1 MTCHSGLISGMT
13 RSHSPGALHE
23 GPVNTL
29 AASAPPITPE
39 QLPALFRAAM
49 RRLAA
54 SVSIVV
60 AKGDAGPVGMAAT
73 SITSLTVDP
82 PAVLVC
88 VNRSASLHAVLEPTA
103 PLSVNLLSRDQQA
116 VSTAFSGGVAREE
129 RFTAG
134 TWRDSYNGLPVLDGA
149 QANLLCVI
157 DAMLAYGTHSIV
169 IARVLDARVSDAVAP
184 LIYQDGVYL

>member
-1 MTCHSGLISGMT
+1 MT
-13 RSHSPGALHE
+13 RSHSPGTLQE

-29 AASAPPITPE
+29 AAADHPATPQ

-60 AKGDAGPVGMAAT
+60 AKGDTGPVGMAAT
-73 SITSLTVDP
+73 SITSLTMDP

-116 VSTAFSGGVAREE
+116 VATAFSGAVPREE
-129 RFTAG
+129 RFKAG
-134 TWRDSYNGLPVLDGA
+134 TWRESHNGLPVLDGA

-169 IARVLDARVSDAVAP
+169 IARVLDAQVSDAVAT